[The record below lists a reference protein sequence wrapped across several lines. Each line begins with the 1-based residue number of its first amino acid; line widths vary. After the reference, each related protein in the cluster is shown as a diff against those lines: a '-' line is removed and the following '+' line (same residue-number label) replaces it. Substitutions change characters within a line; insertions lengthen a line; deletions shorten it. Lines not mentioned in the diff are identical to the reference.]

1 MFTPC
6 ISLHEAPNRRRNSL
20 AGPITRIVEP
30 CNAWHLIG
38 RFSRVITAAIK
49 RPKSRT
55 MEVAIVRT
63 DTIKPARII
72 DAYRR
77 ILWRLHTDR
86 LPSVRFA
93 ARFSARYSHSMTSL
107 APLDQSRSGLCQ
119 NRSRSAIG
127 IILLSDWFWLAT
139 LIREQRWCVALSRVC
154 RVERCE
160 LVGLRPSLRNLI
172 IWLDYHHVLPPFS
185 LDISSLL
192 YVSPFVIAIRSFI
205 DSSVLVEFVSSEHYL
220 ILHSFF

>member
-1 MFTPC
+1 M
-6 ISLHEAPNRRRNSL
+6 
-20 AGPITRIVEP
+20 
-30 CNAWHLIG
+30 
-38 RFSRVITAAIK
+38 
-49 RPKSRT
+49 
-55 MEVAIVRT
+55 RT

-86 LPSVRFA
+86 LPPVRFA

-107 APLDQSRSGLCQ
+107 VPLDQSRSGLCQ

-139 LIREQRWCVALSRVC
+139 LIREQRWCVALSRAC
-154 RVERCE
+154 CVERCE

-185 LDISSLL
+185 LPLSR
-192 YVSPFVIAIRSFI
+192 YFFVTLRFTFRYCDSIVYRFERFWRSFGCGI
-205 DSSVLVEFVSSEHYL
+205 RFERTYL
-220 ILHSFF
+220 ILHPLFFKDTLSHTRDKLQKLNR